1 MSAHEEFEN
10 IDPVVLDRLTITKE
24 AQTAWPAP
32 EDQPH
37 SSTGL
42 THDDAFVLP
51 QIFKAYPKS
60 EKKKSDK
67 KLRKK
72 KKPTLIIA
80 TSSPEIRIRKR
91 KVMQPGHEKNGD
103 LKKISITGMTVTQ
116 AKTELKAQK
125 WKLALNQQL
134 M

>member
-1 MSAHEEFEN
+1 MKILNLRFRK
-10 IDPVVLDRLTITKE
+10 V
-24 AQTAWPAP
+24 
-32 EDQPH
+32 
-37 SSTGL
+37 
-42 THDDAFVLP
+42 
-51 QIFKAYPKS
+51 IFKAYSKS

-103 LKKISITGMTVTQ
+103 LKKNINYRYDSDSSENRIESSGMETCTKSTVDVMNLGGV
-116 AKTELKAQK
+116 KDLYR
-125 WKLALNQQL
+125 
-134 M
+134 